1 MANEKEGS
9 RDKKKK
15 IMDQDV
21 RTPSVLVAEQEQ
33 NMIQEP
39 LPNGIIFVR
48 DVLKSFG
55 LTQVIQKLRREKL
68 MVCQQQN
75 KCR

>member
-1 MANEKEGS
+1 MKRKAHGI
-9 RDKKKK
+9 RRK

-21 RTPSVLVAEQEQ
+21 RTPSVLVVEQEQ
-33 NMIQEP
+33 NMIQE
-39 LPNGIIFVR
+39 LLSNGIIFVR

-55 LTQVIQKLRREKL
+55 LTQVIQKLRRERL

-75 KCR
+75 KSR

>member
-1 MANEKEGS
+1 MKRKDHG
-9 RDKKKK
+9 RRRK
-15 IMDQDV
+15 IMDQYV

-39 LPNGIIFVR
+39 QSNGIIFVR

-75 KCR
+75 K